1 MYLVSAYFDDQPT
14 KTLNRLISC
23 IADKSGNDFMISHKV
38 PPHLTLCQIEAKS
51 EEVLVSPFHNIKNS
65 LQHIQN
71 KNGTANNISCK
82 KSENHQQVN
91 MQIFFASTGFFKQS
105 VIYAA
110 PVYNETLDF
119 LVKTVYS
126 AFCNIEQT
134 KISSFYKPMSF
145 MPHVTLGKTLTKE
158 QMKNAFDI
166 LQDNFFPFKAKI
178 TRLGLSKVKPYTDLA
193 QIDIMQKI

>member
-38 PPHLTLCQIEAKS
+38 PPHLTLCQIEA
-51 EEVLVSPFHNIKNS
+51 
-65 LQHIQN
+65 
-71 KNGTANNISCK
+71 